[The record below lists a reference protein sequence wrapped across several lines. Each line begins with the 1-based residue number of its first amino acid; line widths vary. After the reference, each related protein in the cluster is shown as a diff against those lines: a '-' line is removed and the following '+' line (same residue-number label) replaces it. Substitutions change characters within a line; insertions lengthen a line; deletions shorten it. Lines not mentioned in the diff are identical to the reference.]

1 MSSRRMMASSSA
13 REEYPLEYGPRL
25 AELGA
30 SRIPLSDHV
39 GDHVS
44 PYEKAALI
52 ATGLNLENL
61 ERSAILCAL
70 EESEWI
76 QSRAARSLGISPR
89 ALVYKIKK
97 HAISHPRLEARR
109 RRR

>member
-1 MSSRRMMASSSA
+1 MASRSPQEDYQMDY
-13 REEYPLEYGPRL
+13 RPGL
-25 AELGA
+25 AELDT
-30 SRIPLSDHV
+30 SRIPLTDKV
-39 GDHVS
+39 GDRVS
-44 PYEKAALI
+44 PYEKAALS
-52 ATGLNLENL
+52 AAGLNLENL

-70 EESEWI
+70 EECEWI

-97 HAISHPRLEARR
+97 HAITHPRLEARR